1 MPALTSARR
10 MGFLATTLLTANI
23 APTAALAATAI
34 GHASVTILPATAAIS
49 ETSPIELDSVRNGI
63 STRPGIVTLTG
74 APDLAIAISISG
86 NDTVSPSG
94 HPLQLG
100 AFTHNGGRE
109 PTLNGNGQL
118 TLAIATTVKKG
129 AAQPHGAYSGSY
141 TVIINY

>member
-10 MGFLATTLLTANI
+10 IVILATALLTANI
-23 APTAALAATAI
+23 APTAAHAAIAI

-74 APDLAIAISISG
+74 APNLAIAISISG
-86 NDTVSPSG
+86 NDAVSPSG
-94 HPLQLG
+94 APLQLG

-118 TLAIATTVKKG
+118 TLAIATTVKMG

>member
-10 MGFLATTLLTANI
+10 IGVLATALVTANI
-23 APTAALAATAI
+23 APAAALAATAI

-74 APDLAIAISISG
+74 APNLAIAISISG
-86 NDTVSPSG
+86 NDAVSPSG
-94 HPLQLG
+94 APLQLG
-100 AFTHNGGRE
+100 AFAHNGGRE

-118 TLAIATTVKKG
+118 TLAIATTVERG